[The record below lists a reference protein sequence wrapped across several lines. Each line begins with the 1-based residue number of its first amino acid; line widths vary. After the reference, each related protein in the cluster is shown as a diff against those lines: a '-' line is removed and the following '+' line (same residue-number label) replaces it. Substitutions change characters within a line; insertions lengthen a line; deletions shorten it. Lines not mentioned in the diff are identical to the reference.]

1 MRLIITITIYVLCF
15 LMFFVRR
22 ERKLDILMVYAICL
36 ISVPI
41 NHATIINPVV
51 FFLLS
56 EIRYL
61 RQYIQAPRRYNLRL
75 FLGIIF
81 VGCILLILNSPHLR
95 SIQELLK
102 YVKAELLYKYL
113 LLFVPL
119 IVMNG
124 KRNVRSMVPPI
135 FLSLLILT
143 FFGVLNLLTQHA
155 DFVDWSLEG
164 VAVNDV
170 MEDGGE
176 KFSDSER
183 FRVQAMH
190 FNPFTYGYICMV
202 LMLFFY
208 YMRKIRKVNRN
219 VYLIATICCLYG
231 IVFCACR
238 TMILCTALGL
248 YCIYVM
254 THSLKKTMW
263 MMVGLFTLIVLAYI
277 NVPAVSEKL
286 DTMVLSV
293 FEHKS
298 DVSGSSIA
306 MRTFQL
312 MAVLAHIQGHFYFG
326 LGYDYFNIDIGWA
339 EGQVVE
345 VNADLEG
352 LEGIYLNLL
361 LERGIVGLFI
371 YLLFMLVL
379 ITPFFLYRKSDL
391 YGSTFCVSLSLVYM
405 AFSFITGELNSA
417 FITFLLL
424 GIGMKIH
431 FMRNQV
437 DDNPQTLIDTLH

>member
-1 MRLIITITIYVLCF
+1 
-15 LMFFVRR
+15 MFFVRR
-22 ERKLDILMVYAICL
+22 ERKLVILMVYAICL

-41 NHATIINPVV
+41 NRATIINPVV

-61 RQYIQAPRRYNLRL
+61 RQYIQAPRRYNLKL
-75 FLGIIF
+75 FLG
-81 VGCILLILNSPHLR
+81 VILLGCVLLIINSPHLR
-95 SIQELLK
+95 SVQELLGFIK
-102 YVKAELLYKYL
+102 TELLYKYL

-119 IVMNG
+119 IVMTG
-124 KRNVRSMVPPI
+124 KKDMSSIVIPV

-143 FFGVLNLLTQHA
+143 FFGVLNLFTQHA

-164 VAVNDV
+164 QELNE
-170 MEDGGE
+170 MTEDAGALY
-176 KFSDSER
+176 SDRDR

-190 FNPFTYGYICMV
+190 FNPFNYGYICIA

-208 YMRKIRKVNRN
+208 YLKREKSVSRIVFF
-219 VYLIATICCLYG
+219 IAVVCCLFG
-231 IVFCACR
+231 IVFCGCR
-238 TMILCTALGL
+238 TLIVCTALGL
-248 YCIYVM
+248 FCIYVM

-263 MMVGLFTLIVLAYI
+263 MMALLFILLYLAYLY
-277 NVPAVSEKL
+277 VPAINEKM

-293 FEHKS
+293 FDTKMRA

-306 MRTFQL
+306 MRTYQL
-312 MAVLAHIQGHFYFG
+312 MAVLAHIRGNFYLG
-326 LGYDYFNIDIGWA
+326 LGYNFFNIDIGWD
-339 EGQVVE
+339 EGDVVS
-345 VNADLEG
+345 VNEDLEG

-371 YLLFMLVL
+371 YLFFMFLL
-379 ITPFFLYRKSDL
+379 MRKFFLYRKSDVN
-391 YGSTFCVSLSLVYM
+391 GSTFCLSLCVVYM
-405 AFSFITGELNSA
+405 AFAIITGELSAA

-431 FMRNQV
+431 SLKSIEGEKPQV
-437 DDNPQTLIDTLH
+437 SINE

>member
-75 FLGIIF
+75 FLGVILI
-81 VGCILLILNSPHLR
+81 GCVLLIINSPHLR
-95 SIQELLK
+95 SVQELLGF
-102 YVKAELLYKYL
+102 VKTELLYKYL

-119 IVMNG
+119 LVLNRKRDVKSIVSP
-124 KRNVRSMVPPI
+124 V

-143 FFGVLNLLTQHA
+143 FFGIWNLLTQHA

-164 VAVNDV
+164 QELNDV
-170 MEDGGE
+170 TEDAGA
-176 KFSDSER
+176 FYSDRDR

-190 FNPFTYGYICMV
+190 FNPFNYGFICIA

-208 YMRKIRKVNRN
+208 YLKKENSINRN
-219 VYLIATICCLYG
+219 VFLIAISCCLFG
-231 IVFCACR
+231 IVFCGCR
-238 TMILCTALGL
+238 TLILCTAVGIF
-248 YCIYVM
+248 CIYVM

-263 MMVGLFTLIVLAYI
+263 MMALFFILLYLAYLY
-277 NVPAVSEKL
+277 VPAVNEKVE
-286 DTMVLSV
+286 TMVLSV
-293 FEHKS
+293 FDTKMRS
-298 DVSGSSIA
+298 DVEGSSIA
-306 MRTFQL
+306 MRTYQL
-312 MAVLAHIQGHFYFG
+312 MAVLAHIQGNFYFG
-326 LGYDYFNIDIGWA
+326 LGYNYFNIDIGWMDSSVS
-339 EGQVVE
+339 EINE
-345 VNADLEG
+345 DLEG
-352 LEGIYLNLL
+352 LEGVYLNLL

-371 YLLFMLVL
+371 YLFFMFVL
-379 ITPFFLYRKSDL
+379 MRKFFLYRKSDVND
-391 YGSTFCVSLSLVYM
+391 STFCLSLCVVYL
-405 AFSFITGELNSA
+405 AFAFITGELSAA

-424 GIGMKIH
+424 GIGMKVHSVKNI
-431 FMRNQV
+431 V
-437 DDNPQTLIDTLH
+437 